1 MARPET
7 GLARDGVH
15 AHLKVWNAGK
25 GSRSI
30 DHDFLR
36 RLSGAGCFTGGV
48 QTMAKRAQTAKNGG
62 RSAPAAGARS
72 VAPAVVSLEIAP
84 ASLAEGE
91 APRARWAGLSV
102 ERQLILWG
110 VACALFATLLYF
122 LSPVLAPFVA
132 GTALGYLLDPVADR
146 LQRMGMSRLGAA
158 LLLLVVFITV
168 LVTAFIVLFPLL
180 SRQFAAF
187 LTALPGYV
195 QTLSG
200 LLTAWHEHLTG
211 DFFNDW
217 LQKIGLGGAGAA
229 LDVQKYIDDLT
240 NQGAAV
246 LGDFLKSLVW
256 RGYALINVVAL
267 VVITP
272 VVAFYMLLDWDR
284 MVGIIDDLVPPRHRD
299 DVRVLARDIDRA
311 LAGFVRGQSL
321 VCLFLGLWYAI
332 GLTAIGLNFGF
343 LIGVIAGCLSFIPY
357 VGSITAFVFSIIIA
371 TVQAWPHLG
380 LPVEAVAIVTF
391 GLIMDGYVLSPR
403 LVGASVGLHPVWIMF
418 ALLAFGALFGFTGM
432 IIAVPTAAALGAILR
447 FLASHYRASGLYRD
461 TGHGYDQARARR
473 QRARSQNSG

>member
-1 MARPET
+1 
-7 GLARDGVH
+7 
-15 AHLKVWNAGK
+15 
-25 GSRSI
+25 
-30 DHDFLR
+30 
-36 RLSGAGCFTGGV
+36 
-48 QTMAKRAQTAKNGG
+48 MAKRAQPIKSGG
-62 RSAPAAGARS
+62 RGAPVAGARS
-72 VAPAVVSLEIAP
+72 VAPVVLPSETAP
-84 ASLAEGE
+84 VPVTDDAT
-91 APRARWAGLSV
+91 PRARWAGLSV
-102 ERQLILWG
+102 ERQLALWG
-110 VACALFATLLYF
+110 VACVLFALLLYF

-158 LLLLVVFITV
+158 LLLLIVFISV
-168 LVTAFIVLFPLL
+168 LVTAFILLFPLL

-200 LLTAWHEHLTG
+200 LITDWHEHLTG
-211 DFFNDW
+211 DFFNEW

-284 MVGIIDDLVPPRHRD
+284 MVAIIDELVPPRHRD
-299 DVRVLARDIDRA
+299 DVRTLARDIDRA

-343 LIGVIAGCLSFIPY
+343 LIGVIAGFLSFIPY

-371 TVQAWPHLG
+371 TVQAWPHPG
-380 LPVEAVAIVTF
+380 LPVEAIAIVTF

-432 IIAVPTAAALGAILR
+432 IIAVPAAAALGAILR
-447 FLASHYRASGLYRD
+447 FLASHYRASALYHD
-461 TGHGYDQARARR
+461 AGHGYDHARARR
-473 QRARSQNSG
+473 LRAGSRNPG